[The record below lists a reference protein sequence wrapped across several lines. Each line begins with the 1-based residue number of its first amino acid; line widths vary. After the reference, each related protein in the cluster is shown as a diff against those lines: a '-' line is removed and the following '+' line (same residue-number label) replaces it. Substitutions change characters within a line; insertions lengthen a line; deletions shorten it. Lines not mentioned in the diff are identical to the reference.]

1 MLKEGPNFAEY
12 KEGKDKLEVECK
24 GEKGNKGN
32 KEGSRAPRAKGRKG
46 RMPRPPAPKP
56 EARALP
62 WTRG

>member
-32 KEGSRAPRAKGRKG
+32 KEGSKAPRA
-46 RMPRPPAPKP
+46 
-56 EARALP
+56 
-62 WTRG
+62 